1 MSWAFTAL
9 KAEDALKEAFCET
22 WTIIIKKLI
31 KNVFKKSDLCDWW
44 VSLSQVYN
52 QHPCG
57 NTHVKFR
64 PHSLPHFFSLLTTQ
78 IRNQS
83 VSLFL
88 PFFGYEQEVFS
99 YIQLNMKI
107 HTHLQNQNCNS
118 TLETVNIIHSFRRT
132 HCLMRKPSI
141 PTVTAGDTIAQAVI
155 SLVNFHI
162 LPSVF

>member
-1 MSWAFTAL
+1 MFLKKWLMWLMSQFISGLQPTSLRQHTCEIPPTFTSTFL
-9 KAEDALKEAFCET
+9 FPPYDT
-22 WTIIIKKLI
+22 
-31 KNVFKKSDLCDWW
+31 NKKSKCD
-44 VSLSQVYN
+44 
-52 QHPCG
+52 
-57 NTHVKFR
+57 
-64 PHSLPHFFSLLTTQ
+64 
-78 IRNQS
+78 
-83 VSLFL
+83 SLFL
-88 PFFGYEQEVFS
+88 PFFGYEQEFFS

-107 HTHLQNQNCNS
+107 HTYLQNQNCNS